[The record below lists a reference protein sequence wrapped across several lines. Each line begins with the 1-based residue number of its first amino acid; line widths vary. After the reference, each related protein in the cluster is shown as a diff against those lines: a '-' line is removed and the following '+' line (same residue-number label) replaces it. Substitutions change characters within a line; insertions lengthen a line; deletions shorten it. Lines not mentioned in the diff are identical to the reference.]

1 MEQRKLTYGQAIREG
16 LYQALE
22 ADSMVFAIGQGLW
35 SPWYVGNSMQD
46 LDKSFGKDRIIDSPV
61 SENGIT
67 GIAIGAALGGMK
79 PIVIHPR
86 MDFMLLA
93 IDQIV
98 NEAANW
104 HYIFG
109 GESNVPI
116 VIRSIINRGGEQ
128 GAQHSQAL
136 YSWFMHIPG
145 LKVVAPSTAY
155 DAKGLMLASIADNN
169 PVIYVDDRWLYDHSA
184 VVPQEPY
191 EIPIGKANID
201 FQGSDVTLVGISYMA
216 QESRE
221 AAKALREDSISVE
234 VIDLRSLSPLDTTT
248 ILRSVKK
255 TGRLIIAD
263 GAWATCGASAEI
275 AAVVAQQGFQY
286 LKSPIERITLPE
298 CPAPTSKSLEDVYY
312 PDKADIVS
320 AIRNL
325 LLS

>member
-67 GIAIGAALGGMK
+67 GIAIGAALGGMR

-298 CPAPTSKSLEDVYY
+298 CPAPTSKNLEDAYY

-320 AIRNL
+320 AIRKL

>member
-67 GIAIGAALGGMK
+67 GIAIGAALGGMR

-216 QESRE
+216 QEARE
-221 AAKALREDSISVE
+221 AAQVLRKDSISVE

-248 ILRSVKK
+248 ILQSVKK

>member
-67 GIAIGAALGGMK
+67 GIAIGAALGGMR

-234 VIDLRSLSPLDTTT
+234 VIDLRSHSTLDTTH
-248 ILRSVKK
+248 ILRSVHK
-255 TGRLIIAD
+255 TGSLIIAD

-298 CPAPTSKSLEDVYY
+298 CPAPTSKNLEDAYY

-320 AIRNL
+320 AIRKL

>member
-16 LYQALE
+16 LYQALD
-22 ADSMVFAIGQGLW
+22 ADPMVFAIGQGLW
-35 SPWYVGNSMQD
+35 SPWYVGNSMQG

-216 QESRE
+216 QEARE

-298 CPAPTSKSLEDVYY
+298 CPAPTSKNLEDAYY

-320 AIRNL
+320 VIRKL

>member
-22 ADSMVFAIGQGLW
+22 ADPMVFAIGQGLW

-67 GIAIGAALGGMK
+67 GIAIGAALGGMR

-298 CPAPTSKSLEDVYY
+298 CPAPTSKNLEDAYY

-320 AIRNL
+320 AIRKL

>member
-67 GIAIGAALGGMK
+67 GIAIGAALGGMR

>member
-67 GIAIGAALGGMK
+67 GIAIGAALGGMR

-184 VVPQEPY
+184 VVPQESY

-216 QESRE
+216 QEARE
-221 AAKALREDSISVE
+221 AAQVLRKDSISVE
-234 VIDLRSLSPLDTTT
+234 VIDLRSLSPLDTPT
-248 ILRSVKK
+248 ILQSVKK

>member
-67 GIAIGAALGGMK
+67 GIAIGAALGGMR

-234 VIDLRSLSPLDTTT
+234 VIDLLSL
-248 ILRSVKK
+248 IH
-255 TGRLIIAD
+255 I
-263 GAWATCGASAEI
+263 
-275 AAVVAQQGFQY
+275 
-286 LKSPIERITLPE
+286 
-298 CPAPTSKSLEDVYY
+298 
-312 PDKADIVS
+312 
-320 AIRNL
+320 
-325 LLS
+325 

>member
-67 GIAIGAALGGMK
+67 GIAIGGALGGMR

-298 CPAPTSKSLEDVYY
+298 CPAPTSKNLEDAYY

-320 AIRNL
+320 AIRKL

>member
-67 GIAIGAALGGMK
+67 GIAIGAALGGMR

-216 QESRE
+216 QEARD

-275 AAVVAQQGFQY
+275 AAIVAQQGFQY

-298 CPAPTSKSLEDVYY
+298 CPAPTSKNLEDAYY
-312 PDKADIVS
+312 PDKSDIVS
-320 AIRNL
+320 AIRKL

>member
-298 CPAPTSKSLEDVYY
+298 CPAPTSKNLEDAYY

-320 AIRNL
+320 AIRKL

>member
-67 GIAIGAALGGMK
+67 GIAIGAALGGMR

-136 YSWFMHIPG
+136 YSWIMHIPG

-216 QESRE
+216 QEARE
-221 AAKALREDSISVE
+221 AAQVLRKDSISVE

-248 ILRSVKK
+248 ILQSVKK

>member
-16 LYQALE
+16 LYQALK

-67 GIAIGAALGGMK
+67 GIAIGAALGGMR

-169 PVIYVDDRWLYDHSA
+169 PVIYVDDRWLYDHST

-216 QESRE
+216 QEARE

-312 PDKADIVS
+312 PDKANIVS
-320 AIRNL
+320 AIRTL

>member
-1 MEQRKLTYGQAIREG
+1 MKQRKLTYGQAIREG
-16 LYQALE
+16 LEQALA
-22 ADSMVFAIGQGLW
+22 ADPMVFAIGQGLW

-169 PVIYVDDRWLYDHSA
+169 PVIYVDDRWLYDHSG
-184 VVPQEPY
+184 VVPQESY
-191 EIPIGKANID
+191 EIPLGKANID
-201 FQGSDVTLVGISYMA
+201 AQGSDVTLVGISYMA
-216 QESRE
+216 HEARE
-221 AAKALREDSISVE
+221 AAKVLHEDSISVE

-248 ILRSVKK
+248 VLQSVKK
-255 TGRLIIAD
+255 TGRLVIAD

-298 CPAPTSKSLEDVYY
+298 CPAPTSKSLEDAYY

-320 AIRNL
+320 AIRTL